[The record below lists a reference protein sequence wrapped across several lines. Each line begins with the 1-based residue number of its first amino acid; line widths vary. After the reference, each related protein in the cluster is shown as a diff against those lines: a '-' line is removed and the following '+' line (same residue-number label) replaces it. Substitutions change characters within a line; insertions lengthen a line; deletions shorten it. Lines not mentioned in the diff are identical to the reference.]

1 MICDILEAT
10 CSLIVLIILL
20 LYKAFKWIMIVMGI
34 AIGLWLV
41 GIVFGLDVF
50 SLVGG
55 LV

>member
-1 MICDILEAT
+1 MICDLLEAF
-10 CSLIVLIILL
+10 CSIVVLILLL
-20 LYKAFKWIMIVMGI
+20 LYKVFKWIMIVMGI